1 MKKIYED
8 ILDDVGE
15 IKRPDIR
22 LDVDDNVPHPSEYEY
37 AICNFVPEICLGN
50 NYADRM
56 EAILETYADDFSFH
70 LAVTERDMDE
80 LIDYISESRP
90 KYAEYK

>member
-15 IKRPDIR
+15 IKRPS
-22 LDVDDNVPHPSEYEY
+22 VPVTKYTQPPHPGEFEY

-50 NYADRM
+50 DYLDRI
-56 EAILETYADDFSFH
+56 EALLDIYADDYSSN
-70 LAVTERDMDE
+70 LAIRTKSLE
-80 LIDYISESRP
+80 
-90 KYAEYK
+90 